1 MKVKL
6 IYLVL
11 FLFALL
17 LTFVIPE
24 DGGYIWQP
32 EIINT
37 ANAMLF
43 TLLVW
48 LVVRLLHLHGNVM
61 EVLLVA
67 ASLLLLS
74 PSVDDFFRHAEDG
87 FFQLFSLCIAPFFM
101 SQYNRI
107 HEKNFRKA
115 YVLMFLMGVFCSYT
129 HDGISVP
136 LCAGFLWLSFRQRRA
151 FFRKAC
157 WPMVLGFL
165 VGTSLL
171 LTQRYVDVSQWL
183 DLGLLSRQTLSGI
196 RLLWDT
202 KIFIFAVLLTTYF
215 FSSRHRSRL
224 ALHVIRRNRLIA
236 LCFVFSLCLL
246 PFSPLGLE
254 KSVEG
259 VCFFSLLWFL
269 ILAKTLI
276 DQFARA
282 GRVKGKSDKL
292 DLNNLSDKAE

>member
-1 MKVKL
+1 MKGKL
-6 IYLVL
+6 IYLAL
-11 FLFALL
+11 FVFVLL
-17 LTFVIPE
+17 LAFVIPE

-37 ANAMLF
+37 ADAMLF

-48 LVVRLLHLHGNVM
+48 LVVRLLHLSGSVV

-67 ASLLLLS
+67 ASLLIFS
-74 PSVDDFFRHAEDG
+74 PAADDFFRHAEDG

-151 FFRKAC
+151 FFGKAC

-183 DLGLLSRQTLSGI
+183 DLGHLSNQTLSGL

-202 KIFIFAVLLTTYF
+202 KIFIFAVLLTAYF

-224 ALHVIRRNRLIA
+224 VLCTMRRNRLIA
-236 LCFVFSLCLL
+236 LCLMFSLCLL

-259 VCFFSLLWFL
+259 VCFFCLLWFL
-269 ILAKTLI
+269 ILAKALI
-276 DQFARA
+276 DQFAHA
-282 GRVKGKSDKL
+282 GKATGKSD
-292 DLNNLSDKAE
+292 NRI